1 MKKIKK
7 ISIIVI
13 SVLLLTTGC
22 TKYVTDDDNKR
33 ITNEE
38 TGQSLT
44 SNLLCKPTGDLK
56 TVYEKYDKYLE
67 VQLEELPE
75 CKDITVFNTKNYSG
89 LWGTIFVSPIAWA
102 IVKVGRLLNN
112 YGLSV
117 MLIGVLIR
125 VLLMPLTY
133 KTQKQSENLKK
144 AQPEIERIEK
154 KYKDKTD
161 SESMMAKSQETM
173 LVYQKYKIN
182 PVGSC
187 LVSFIQLPM
196 FFAFLEAINR
206 VPAIFEG
213 SLWSLQLGTTPMI
226 GIKAGNY
233 GYIILIVLIIL
244 TTYFSFKL
252 SMNNGANSEQQKQMS
267 FMTTFMLIFISIA
280 SFSLPTAI
288 ALYWVA
294 TNGLNVIQ
302 TIIFKKLADKPK
314 KDKKTKKEKVK
325 TVKTKSKGSK

>member
-1 MKKIKK
+1 MKKLKK
-7 ISIIVI
+7 ISILVVA
-13 SVLLLTTGC
+13 VLLLTTGC
-22 TKYVTDDDNKR
+22 TKYVTDDDKKR

-44 SNLLCKPTGDLK
+44 SNLLCKPTGELK
-56 TVYEKYDKYLE
+56 KVYEKYDKYLE
-67 VQLEELPE
+67 VPLEELPE
-75 CKDITVFNTKNYSG
+75 CKDITVFNSKNYSG

-102 IVKVGRLLNN
+102 IVKVGRFLNN

-117 MLIGVLIR
+117 MLIGILIR

-226 GIKAGNY
+226 GIKDGNY
-233 GYIILIVLIIL
+233 LYIVLIVLIIL

-288 ALYWVA
+288 ALYWVV
-294 TNGLNVIQ
+294 TNGFSVIQ
-302 TIIFKKLADKPK
+302 TLILKKRR
-314 KDKKTKKEKVK
+314 
-325 TVKTKSKGSK
+325 

>member
-1 MKKIKK
+1 MKKLKK
-7 ISIIVI
+7 ISIIVV

-44 SNLLCKPTGDLK
+44 SNLLCKPSGDLK

-67 VQLEELPE
+67 VPLEDLPE

-117 MLIGVLIR
+117 MLIGILIR

-154 KYKDKTD
+154 KYKDRTD
-161 SESMMAKSQETM
+161 SEAMMAKSQETM

-213 SLWSLQLGTTPMI
+213 SLWTLQLGTTPMI

-233 GYIILIVLIIL
+233 GYIVLIVLIIL

-302 TIIFKKLADKPK
+302 TIIFKKLANKSK
-314 KDKKTKKEKVK
+314 KDKKIKKEKVK
-325 TVKTKSKGSK
+325 TVKTKCKGSK

>member
-314 KDKKTKKEKVK
+314 KDKKIKREKVK

>member
-1 MKKIKK
+1 MKNNIKK
-7 ISIIVI
+7 VSIVVL

-22 TKYVTDDDNKR
+22 TKYVTDDDDKR

-44 SNLLCKPTGDLK
+44 SNLLCKPTGHLEE
-56 TVYEKYDKYLE
+56 VYKKYDKYLE
-67 VQLEELPE
+67 VPLEDLPNCE
-75 CKDITVFNTKNYSG
+75 DIKVFNTKNYNG
-89 LWGTIFVSPIAWA
+89 LWETIFVSPIAWS
-102 IVKVGRLLNN
+102 IVNLGKLVKN

-117 MLIGVLIR
+117 MLIGILIR
-125 VLLMPLTY
+125 LLLMPLAY
-133 KTQKQSENLKK
+133 KTQKQSENLRK

-154 KYKDKTD
+154 KYANKTD

-173 LVYQKYKIN
+173 MVYQKYKIN

-187 LVSFIQLPM
+187 LVSFIQLPL

-213 SLWSLQLGTTPMI
+213 SLWTLQLGTTPMV
-226 GIKAGNY
+226 GIKSGNY
-233 GYIILIVLIIL
+233 VYIILIILIIL
-244 TTYFSFKL
+244 TTYFSFKF
-252 SMNNGANSEQQKQMS
+252 SMNSTGNSEQQKQMS

-288 ALYWVA
+288 ALYWCA

-302 TIIFKKLADKPK
+302 TLLFKRLNSDKPK
-314 KDKKTKKEKVK
+314 KEKREKVK

>member
-1 MKKIKK
+1 MKKLKK
-7 ISIIVI
+7 ISIIVVSI
-13 SVLLLTTGC
+13 LLLTTGC

-67 VQLEELPE
+67 VPLEELPE
-75 CKDITVFNTKNYSG
+75 CKNITVFNTKNYSG

-144 AQPEIERIEK
+144 AQPEVADKLFAISEKENAERLDDINYSYAREPLIAIEK
-154 KYKDKTD
+154 F
-161 SESMMAKSQETM
+161 
-173 LVYQKYKIN
+173 N
-182 PVGSC
+182 
-187 LVSFIQLPM
+187 
-196 FFAFLEAINR
+196 
-206 VPAIFEG
+206 
-213 SLWSLQLGTTPMI
+213 
-226 GIKAGNY
+226 
-233 GYIILIVLIIL
+233 
-244 TTYFSFKL
+244 
-252 SMNNGANSEQQKQMS
+252 
-267 FMTTFMLIFISIA
+267 
-280 SFSLPTAI
+280 
-288 ALYWVA
+288 
-294 TNGLNVIQ
+294 
-302 TIIFKKLADKPK
+302 TIY
-314 KDKKTKKEKVK
+314 
-325 TVKTKSKGSK
+325 S

>member
-187 LVSFIQLPM
+187 LVSFIQLPL

-226 GIKAGNY
+226 GIKAENY

-252 SMNNGANSEQQKQMS
+252 SMNNGMNSEQQKQMS

>member
-1 MKKIKK
+1 MKKLKK

-44 SNLLCKPTGDLK
+44 SNLLCKPSGDLA

-67 VQLEELPE
+67 VPLEELPE
-75 CKDITVFNTKNYSG
+75 CKDITVFNSKNYSG
-89 LWGTIFVSPIAWA
+89 LWGTVFVSPIAWA
-102 IVKVGRLLNN
+102 IVNLGKLVNN

-117 MLIGVLIR
+117 MLIGILIR

-133 KTQKQSENLKK
+133 KTQRQSENLKK
-144 AQPEIERIEK
+144 AQPEIEKIEK

-173 LVYQKYKIN
+173 IVYQKYKIN

-187 LVSFIQLPM
+187 LVSFIQLPL

-233 GYIILIVLIIL
+233 GYIVLIVLIIL

-252 SMNNGANSEQQKQMS
+252 SMNNGVNSEQQKQMS

-302 TIIFKKLADKPK
+302 TLIFKKIGNKSKNGK
-314 KDKKTKKEKVK
+314 KVKKEKIK
-325 TVKTKSKGSK
+325 TVKSKSKGKK